1 MFLSN
6 LNFSYNIICFF
17 ETWLNDSN
25 EDNSNYELLNNAS
38 VNHYKGDRVSVYI
51 HNNFEFKTRNDL
63 SINCKDIESILV
75 ELLRKKEEHFI

>member
-6 LNFSYNIICFF
+6 LNFTYNIICFF

-38 VNHYKGDRVSVYI
+38 VIIIKRIGFKYI
-51 HNNFEFKTRNDL
+51 FIIISNLKPEMTLALIVK
-63 SINCKDIESILV
+63 ILNQS
-75 ELLRKKEEHFI
+75 

>member
-38 VNHYKGDRVSVYI
+38 EIIIKRIGFMYI
-51 HNNFEFKTRNDL
+51 FIIISNLKPEMTLALIVK
-63 SINCKDIESILV
+63 ILNQS
-75 ELLRKKEEHFI
+75 

>member
-6 LNFSYNIICFF
+6 LNFAYNIICFF

-38 VNHYKGDRVSVYI
+38 VIIIKRIGFKYI
-51 HNNFEFKTRNDL
+51 FIIISNLKPEMTLALIVK
-63 SINCKDIESILV
+63 ILNQS
-75 ELLRKKEEHFI
+75 